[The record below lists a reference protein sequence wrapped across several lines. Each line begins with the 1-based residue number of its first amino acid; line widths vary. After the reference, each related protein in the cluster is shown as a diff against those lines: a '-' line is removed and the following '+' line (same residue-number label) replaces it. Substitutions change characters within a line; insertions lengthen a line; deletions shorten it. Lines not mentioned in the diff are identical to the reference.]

1 MDNVGPIPTSM
12 AQLFGNLLLDSLPP
26 AARRSCFDAA
36 EPIEVRAGE
45 ELVSQGDRSKHAFF
59 PASAVCSLTMG
70 LTTGDK
76 AECASVGAEGMIG
89 IALLAAPARSH
100 FAAIVQVP
108 GRGYRVPL
116 QAMNELLQQHRALRE
131 AVFVYAGFA
140 LNVVGRSVACNS
152 YHSIV
157 ERLARWLLVVHDR
170 AGRDEL
176 GLTHDRLSQ
185 MLAATRPRVS
195 LAAAKL
201 RAMRT
206 IDYQRGVVR
215 ILDRKRLEHAACE
228 CYDATRRYRQLLPW
242 AAR

>member
-1 MDNVGPIPTSM
+1 M
-12 AQLFGNLLLDSLPP
+12 ADISGNLLLDSLPLGV
-26 AARRSCFDAA
+26 RRPCLEVA
-36 EPIEVRAGE
+36 EPLQVRAGE
-45 ELVSQGDRSKHAFF
+45 ELVAQGDRTKHVFF

-70 LTTGDK
+70 LKTGDK

-89 IALLAAPARSH
+89 VALLPAPPRSP
-100 FAAIVQVP
+100 FTAIVQIP

-116 QAMNELLQQHRALRE
+116 VAMKELLQEHQPLRD

-157 ERLARWLLVVHDR
+157 ERLARWLLIVHDR
-170 AGRDEL
+170 ADRDEL
-176 GLTHDRLSQ
+176 TLTHDMLSQ

-201 RAMRT
+201 RALNT
-206 IDYQRGVVR
+206 INYQRGVVR
-215 ILDRKRLEHAACE
+215 ILDRKRLEQAACE
-228 CYDATRRYRQLLPW
+228 CYEATRRYRQLLPW
-242 AAR
+242 APR

>member
-1 MDNVGPIPTSM
+1 MSGQSRHAMADTS
-12 AQLFGNLLLDSLPP
+12 GNLLLDSLPLAP
-26 AARRSCFDAA
+26 RRACLEAA

-45 ELVSQGDRSKHAFF
+45 ELVSQGERTKYAFF

-70 LTTGDK
+70 LKTGDK

-89 IALLAAPARSH
+89 IALLPAPPRSH
-100 FAAIVQVP
+100 FAAIVQLP

-116 QAMNELLQQHRALRE
+116 LAMKSLLHEHQPLRD

-157 ERLARWLLVVHDR
+157 ERLARWLLVLHDR
-170 AGRDEL
+170 AERDEL
-176 GLTHDRLSQ
+176 TLTHDMLSQ

-201 RAMRT
+201 RALNT
-206 IDYQRGVVR
+206 INYQRGVVR
-215 ILDRKRLEHAACE
+215 ILDRRRLEQVACE
-228 CYDATRRYRQLLPW
+228 CYEATRRYRQLLPW
-242 AAR
+242 APR

>member
-1 MDNVGPIPTSM
+1 MAHTS
-12 AQLFGNLLLDSLPP
+12 GNLLLDSLPL
-26 AARRSCFDAA
+26 AARRPCLEAA
-36 EPIEVRAGE
+36 EPMEVRAGE
-45 ELVSQGDRSKHAFF
+45 ELVTQGDRTKHAFF

-70 LTTGDK
+70 LRTGDK

-89 IALLAAPARSH
+89 ISLLAKPARSP

-108 GRGYRVPL
+108 GRGYRVALPV
-116 QAMNELLQQHRALRE
+116 MSELLQQHRPLRE

-157 ERLARWLLVVHDR
+157 ERLARWLLILHDR

-176 GLTHDRLSQ
+176 ELTHDMLSQ

-201 RAMRT
+201 RALDT

-215 ILDRKRLEHAACE
+215 ILDRKRLEQAACE
-228 CYDATRRYRQLLPW
+228 CYEATRRYRQLLPW
-242 AAR
+242 ASR